1 MKILTKLMLLGLVGL
16 LAAPFILKKP
26 DGTPW
31 LTWSDLFEGASDS
44 ASALRSQLPITNS
57 NSQMYKWQDAAGKWH
72 YSDRPSDD
80 FQTETVKVDAAYN
93 QMKHIELPEGFGES
107 KRKQAQTSEQE
118 QQPSLPLTTA
128 PLEKVPDMLNDIERV
143 QEKMDQRQRAL
154 DNL

>member
-1 MKILTKLMLLGLVGL
+1 MKILTKLMLLGLIGL

-31 LTWSDLFEGASDS
+31 LKWSDLFYGASET
-44 ASALRSQLPITNS
+44 ASSIRSQLPTTNS
-57 NSQMYKWQDAAGKWH
+57 SSQMYKWQDAAGKWH
-72 YSDRPSDD
+72 YSDRPSED
-80 FQTETVKVDAAYN
+80 FETEKVKIDAAYN

-107 KRKQAQTSEQE
+107 KRKQAEE
-118 QQPSLPLTTA
+118 EAAQQPSVPVTTA
-128 PLEKVPDMLNDIERV
+128 PLGEVPNMLKDIEKM